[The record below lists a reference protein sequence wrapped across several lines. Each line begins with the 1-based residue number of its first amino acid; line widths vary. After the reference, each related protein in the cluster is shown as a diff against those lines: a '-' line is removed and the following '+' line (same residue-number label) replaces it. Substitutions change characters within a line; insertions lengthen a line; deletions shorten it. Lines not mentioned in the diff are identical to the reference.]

1 MRFAV
6 IGIQSGN
13 LGTRTIVHTEY
24 KINEINK
31 KDKIIKKNRID
42 RIRYTN

>member
-24 KINEINK
+24 KIYEINNIN
-31 KDKIIKKNRID
+31 KINKKNRIN
-42 RIRYTN
+42 RIRYAN